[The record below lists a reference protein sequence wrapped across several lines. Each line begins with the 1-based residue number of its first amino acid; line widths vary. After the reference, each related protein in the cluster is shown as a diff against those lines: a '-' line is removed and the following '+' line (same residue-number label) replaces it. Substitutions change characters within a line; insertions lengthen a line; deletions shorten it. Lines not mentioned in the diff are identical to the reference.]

1 MVLKLLEDM
10 HLGVK
15 KYMDYVFFPLT
26 ILKRAVLFH
35 FVEMC
40 L

>member
-10 HLGVK
+10 RLGVE
-15 KYMDYVFFPLT
+15 KYMDYVLFPLT
-26 ILKRAVLFH
+26 ILKRAMLFH
-35 FVEMC
+35 LVEMC